1 MNSLKEQNKFDNE
14 NFVVSFTVEPGIYN
28 NETESNNK
36 KESFLKKLTNA
47 IKKLISK
54 AVLY

>member
-28 NETESNNK
+28 NETESNNE
-36 KESFLKKLTNA
+36 KESFLKNYKCNQKT
-47 IKKLISK
+47 
-54 AVLY
+54 Y